1 MSTNKNET
9 LTIPLEV
16 QLKRGDYETLT
27 EKIPDEKRKNTLS
40 HYTNTFLSNYAN
52 GGILLKASD
61 VDYMEKV
68 AGFTI
73 NEPRQ
78 IAELVE
84 KAAMRKGGAHTFEIS
99 IDPAFISM
107 LEEQAIWKGWTLEE
121 VVTDLVAQA
130 FDSGTIYN
138 TLPGRQMAAFS
149 PSERDEIA
157 VLTGNNNF
165 NGEDIVKLLRSLTS
179 GVKNNKAA

>member
-1 MSTNKNET
+1 MSNKNET
-9 LTIPLEV
+9 LTIPLEI

-52 GGILLKASD
+52 GGILLKAPD
-61 VDYMEKV
+61 VDYLEKV
-68 AGFTI
+68 AGFPI

-84 KAAMRKGGAHTFEIS
+84 KAAMRKGGAHTFEIT

-107 LEEQAIWKGWTLEE
+107 LEEQAVWKGWTLQE

-130 FDSGTIYN
+130 FDSGMIYN
-138 TLPGRQMAAFS
+138 TLPGRQMAAFA

-165 NGEDIVKLLRSLTS
+165 NGEDIVKLLRSYTKATAS
-179 GVKNNKAA
+179 NKAA